1 MKHRVRKGDVTCA
14 KTMINWVVCGRSLM
28 MEETRQL

>member
-1 MKHRVRKGDVTCA
+1 MLLSA

-28 MEETRQL
+28 MEETTDAVIKDSMSV